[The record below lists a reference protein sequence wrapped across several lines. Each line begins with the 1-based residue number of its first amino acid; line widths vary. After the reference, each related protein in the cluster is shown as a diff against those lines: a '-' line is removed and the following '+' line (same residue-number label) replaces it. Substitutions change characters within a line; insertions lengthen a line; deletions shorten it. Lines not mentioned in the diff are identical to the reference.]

1 MVEQD
6 GADGDEDATG
16 LDEPMNE
23 EEEDEEVDEGDM
35 EEGEEEEI
43 EEFQSARICVDF
55 FGQFYRFY
63 CSPQFLLVP

>member
-23 EEEDEEVDEGDM
+23 EEEDEEVNEGDM

-43 EEFQSARICVDF
+43 EEFQSARIRVDF
-55 FGQFYRFY
+55 
-63 CSPQFLLVP
+63 C

>member
-6 GADGDEDATG
+6 GADGEEDTTG

-23 EEEDEEVDEGDM
+23 EEEDEEVNEGDM

-43 EEFQSARICVDF
+43 EEFQSARIRVDF
-55 FGQFYRFY
+55 F
-63 CSPQFLLVP
+63 